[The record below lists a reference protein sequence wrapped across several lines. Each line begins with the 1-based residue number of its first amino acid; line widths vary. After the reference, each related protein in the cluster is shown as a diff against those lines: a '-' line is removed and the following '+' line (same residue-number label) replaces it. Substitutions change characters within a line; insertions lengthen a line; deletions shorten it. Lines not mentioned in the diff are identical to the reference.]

1 MYKAKLIAIVT
12 EKRNK
17 EISTTWEVMEMK
29 YNVKDNTLWLV
40 DHRGHSI
47 DFDLDEFDVE
57 IKTLKR

>member
-1 MYKAKLIAIVT
+1 MYKVKLIAIVT

-17 EISTTWEVMEMK
+17 KISTTHGVMKMK
-29 YNVKDNTLWLV
+29 YNVKNNTLWLV

-57 IKTLKR
+57 IKTLG